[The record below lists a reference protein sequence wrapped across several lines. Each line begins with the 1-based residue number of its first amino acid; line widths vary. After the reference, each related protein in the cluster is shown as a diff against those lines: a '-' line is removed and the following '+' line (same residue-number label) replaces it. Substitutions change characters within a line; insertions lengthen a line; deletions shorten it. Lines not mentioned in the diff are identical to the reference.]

1 MANHSSILAWKF
13 QGQRS
18 LMGDSPWV
26 LRVRH
31 DRVTN
36 TILLYAQVGTWTH
49 TRCVYSLSYVFTVKE
64 VLTLAMCLSLFQIE
78 WDTAGKKSD
87 TNPCPCGA
95 DTLVDMPTTVLH
107 HTPCQGASNTGV
119 HMRPSL

>member
-1 MANHSSILAWKF
+1 MATHSSILAWKF

-64 VLTLAMCLSLFQIE
+64 VLTLAMCFSLLQIE
-78 WDTAGKKSD
+78 WIEQGTSQTQIPA
-87 TNPCPCGA
+87 
-95 DTLVDMPTTVLH
+95 LVEL
-107 HTPCQGASNTGV
+107 TP
-119 HMRPSL
+119 